1 MSLLK
6 RGLKGAPVKRLQKK
20 LGVTDDGDFG
30 PGTEKA
36 LKEWQAANGLA
47 ADGIAGPDTFA
58 AIGLPELILLRKG
71 SRGEQVKKM
80 QLGLGIDADGI
91 FGSGTETKVK
101 QFQASFGLA
110 EDGMAGP
117 ETLAKLNTF
126 AAIITDTVIQQAAVQ
141 PDEEH
146 FEAEPL
152 PQIKGVDVVQTAE
165 AAAEEPP
172 KSAWGRV
179 KGWFG

>member
-1 MSLLK
+1 MSILK

-36 LKEWQAANGLA
+36 LKDWQAANGLA

-71 SRGEQVKKM
+71 SRGAQVKKM
-80 QLGLGIDADGI
+80 QEGLGIGADGI
-91 FGSGTETKVK
+91 FGSGTEAAVK
-101 QFQASFGLA
+101 KFQASFGLA

-126 AAIITDTVIQQAAVQ
+126 AALITPQVIQQAAVQ

-146 FEAEPL
+146 FEAEAL
-152 PQIKGVDVVQTAE
+152 PEIKGVEVVQVAAE
-165 AAAEEPP
+165 EEPP

-179 KGWFG
+179 KGWFS

>member
-1 MSLLK
+1 MSILK
-6 RGLKGAPVKRLQKK
+6 RGLKGAPVKRLQAK
-20 LGVTDDGDFG
+20 LGVTADGDFG

-71 SRGEQVKKM
+71 SRGAQVKKL
-80 QLGLGIDADGI
+80 QEGLGIGADGI
-91 FGSGTETKVK
+91 FGAGTAKSVAE
-101 QFQASFGLA
+101 FQAKSGLEA
-110 EDGMAGP
+110 DGMAGP
-117 ETLAKLNTF
+117 TTLSKLTTF
-126 AAIITDTVIQQAAVQ
+126 ADVVTEKVVEMAAVQ

-152 PQIKGVDVVQTAE
+152 PELDGVEVVASAE
-165 AAAEEPP
+165 AEKAEPP
-172 KSAWGRV
+172 KSAWGKV
-179 KGWFG
+179 KGWFS

>member
-1 MSLLK
+1 MSILK

-20 LGVTDDGDFG
+20 LGVADDGDFG
-30 PGTEKA
+30 PGTERA
-36 LKEWQAANGLA
+36 LKEWQSANGLT

-58 AIGLPELILLRKG
+58 AIGLPELILLRRG

-80 QLGLGIDADGI
+80 QQGMGIDADGI
-91 FGSGTETKVK
+91 FGGGTEKTVRK
-101 QFQASFGLA
+101 FQASFGLI

-117 ETLAKLNTF
+117 ATLTKLNTF
-126 AAIITDTVIQQAAVQ
+126 ASLITDTVVQQAAVQ

-152 PQIKGVDVVQTAE
+152 PDIKGVEVVQTAE
-165 AAAEEPP
+165 AADAEPP

>member
-1 MSLLK
+1 MSILK

-30 PGTEKA
+30 PGTERA
-36 LKEWQAANGLA
+36 LKEWQAANGLV

-71 SRGEQVKKM
+71 SRGEQVKQM
-80 QLGLGIDADGI
+80 QQGMGIDADGI
-91 FGSGTETKVK
+91 FGSGTEATVK
-101 QFQASFGLA
+101 KFQASYGLA

-117 ETLAKLNTF
+117 STLAKLDAF
-126 AAIITDTVIQQAAVQ
+126 VAVITPTVIQQAQVQ

-152 PQIKGVDVVQTAE
+152 PEIKGVDVVQTA
-165 AAAEEPP
+165 AVAKSEPP

>member
-1 MSLLK
+1 MSILK
-6 RGLKGAPVKRLQKK
+6 RGLKGAPIKRLQKK
-20 LGVTDDGDFG
+20 LGVTADGDFG

-36 LKEWQAANGLA
+36 LKDWQGANGLV

-58 AIGLPELILLRKG
+58 AIGLPELILLRRG

-80 QLGLGIDADGI
+80 QKGLGIDADGI
-91 FGSGTETKVK
+91 FGKGTEAAVK
-101 QFQASFGLA
+101 KFQASFGLA

-117 ETLAKLNTF
+117 ETLAKLDTF
-126 AAIITDTVIQQAAVQ
+126 VALMTPQVVQQAAVQ
-141 PDEEH
+141 PDEEE

-152 PQIKGVDVVQTAE
+152 PEIKGVEVVE
-165 AAAEEPP
+165 AAAEAEPP
-172 KSAWGRV
+172 TSVWGRV

>member
-80 QLGLGIDADGI
+80 QQGLGIDADGI
-91 FGSGTETKVK
+91 FGSGTEATVK
-101 QFQASFGLA
+101 KFQASFGLA

-117 ETLAKLNTF
+117 ATLAKLNTF
-126 AAIITDTVIQQAAVQ
+126 ASIVTEEVVQQAAVQ

-146 FEAEPL
+146 FEAAPL
-152 PQIKGVDVVQTAE
+152 PDIKGVEVVQAAVE
-165 AAAEEPP
+165 AEPP
-172 KSAWGRV
+172 KSVWGRM

>member
-20 LGVTDDGDFG
+20 LDVADDGDFG

-80 QLGLGIDADGI
+80 QQGLGIDADGI
-91 FGSGTETKVK
+91 FGSGTEAKVK

-126 AAIITDTVIQQAAVQ
+126 AALITPAVVQQAAVQ
-141 PDEEH
+141 PDEQH
-146 FEAEPL
+146 FDVGPL
-152 PQIKGVDVVQTAE
+152 PDIKGMEFVETAE
-165 AAAEEPP
+165 APEPP